1 MAESIFSKK
10 HAAREQKQTRKEKKQ
25 SASKD
30 DRKVISISLSV
41 EEIEAVKAYAKE
53 NGATVSGL
61 IGKWI
66 RENCL

>member
-1 MAESIFSKK
+1 MADNVFKQK
-10 HAAREQKQTRKEKKQ
+10 HAVRDQAQTKRARKQVEQKG
-25 SASKD
+25 

-41 EEIEAVKAYAKE
+41 EEIDRVRKYAKE

-66 RENCL
+66 RENCT